1 MLEHPNFNP
10 IALDLGFIKIHW
22 YGLMYLVAF
31 IQFVVLG
38 RLRLRLPHVQAL
50 GWTKDHIDD
59 MLFYG
64 VLGVVIGGR
73 LGEVFF
79 YNASYYLA
87 HPIEIPMIWRGGMSF
102 HGGFLGVLFAMF
114 LWARKAKLALPVVY
128 DFIAPLVPLGYAA
141 GRIGNFINHELPGR
155 IASPDLPWAMIW
167 PGVPY
172 PVHPSPIYQA
182 LVDGVLVAIIMWW
195 FSSKKRPTLA
205 VGALYV
211 TLYGCTRF
219 FTEYF
224 RTPDYEVSF
233 AGITISAGQML
244 SFPMVIAGLILMTM
258 AYKGFF
264 DSAQAQN
271 ELPQAEQPNKSSKPR
286 TKKQK
291 TK

>member
-87 HPIEIPMIWRGGMSF
+87 HPTATPTISRGGMSS
-102 HGGFLGVLFAMF
+102 HRAFLGALLAMF
-114 LWARKAKLALPVVY
+114 LSARRANSALPRV
-128 DFIAPLVPLGYAA
+128 
-141 GRIGNFINHELPGR
+141 
-155 IASPDLPWAMIW
+155 
-167 PGVPY
+167 
-172 PVHPSPIYQA
+172 
-182 LVDGVLVAIIMWW
+182 
-195 FSSKKRPTLA
+195 
-205 VGALYV
+205 
-211 TLYGCTRF
+211 
-219 FTEYF
+219 
-224 RTPDYEVSF
+224 
-233 AGITISAGQML
+233 
-244 SFPMVIAGLILMTM
+244 
-258 AYKGFF
+258 
-264 DSAQAQN
+264 
-271 ELPQAEQPNKSSKPR
+271 
-286 TKKQK
+286 
-291 TK
+291 